1 MQQLRRLDNS
11 MENRVIDI
19 ILNRLDKIETKADDR
34 FTKIEE
40 KVDKLL
46 QFKFQIVGG
55 TILASLILTGLFHLA
70 LALIERGN

>member
-1 MQQLRRLDNS
+1 